1 MQNHYSGYRAPGFR
15 FRFNIR
21 SISHHAIFLPIE
33 MKALPEIQRMLKG
46 ESILAVF
53 NASTIMEA
61 RKAFHNLRYN
71 YDFAFWAARE
81 YYIRDIMDADNIIPL
96 ILNDY
101 QSYFID
107 IIQKRYFN
115 RIFGRYIITKSFG
128 KVGVT
133 TCVHAYILWLQ
144 IYKCWNHSY
153 LCTNSEIAINPL
165 KTNLCRYLKREIT
178 PPEKYIYLPKADRRA
193 FFNTY
198 RSPDYIRGINLGY
211 VHYADMSRW
220 RDPENRFSSRVYK
233 AATSAVLLSHDTL
246 VVLEGNIP
254 MEDRLQIQKY
264 KTSGIPYNERLD
276 RLSHLTINPY
286 FLSQVISNYVPDS
299 FGINFHINLN
309 HLPTLDP

>member
-1 MQNHYSGYRAPGFR
+1 
-15 FRFNIR
+15 
-21 SISHHAIFLPIE
+21 
-33 MKALPEIQRMLKG
+33 MKSLPEIQRLLKG
-46 ESILAVF
+46 ESILSVF
-53 NASTIMEA
+53 NATTIKEA
-61 RKAFHNLRYN
+61 RKAFHHLRYN

-81 YYIRDIMDADNIIPL
+81 YYIHDIKDADNIIPL
-96 ILNDY
+96 KLNNY

-107 IIQKRYFN
+107 IFQKRYFN
-115 RIFGRYIITKSFG
+115 RKFGRYIITKSFG

-133 TCVHAYILWLQ
+133 TCVQAYILWLQ
-144 IYKCWNHSY
+144 TFKCWNHSY
-153 LCTNSEIAINPL
+153 LCINSEIAINPL

-220 RDPENRFSSRVYK
+220 HDPENRFSSRVYK

-246 VVLEGNIP
+246 IVMEGNIP
-254 MEDRLQIQKY
+254 KKDYLKIQK
-264 KTSGIPYNERLD
+264 SLPHGIPYNERLD
-276 RLSHLTINPY
+276 RLSHFTNNPY

-299 FGINFHINLN
+299 SGINFHINLN
-309 HLPTLDP
+309 HLQTLDP